1 MGIRT
6 ILAPG
11 VETKEYDKSS
21 YSPAMTGTN
30 CFVMGFTDKGEPYQP
45 MEFTSRAAW
54 TNYYG
59 EPDNEA
65 ERYAYSAACEVL
77 NQNGRLFFARLP
89 YDNIAFEKVA
99 GFKYKLKTDKEITLE
114 TPFNEIYR
122 EDSTINNAT
131 AIEPDSA
138 ATLYDLSAIDEY
150 RTDEAKVANNT
161 FLIVDTAFNTYGKIP
176 EDYRKNEKREM
187 IGIMPVITTAANAMY
202 AQSLIS
208 VDKESVIGYE
218 TVGTIKTL
226 DAAATLTAD
235 GSQKYAHLSAQT
247 VLESDMAKLV
257 NTKNYYREVA
267 SLDIR
272 TTDRIAVSS
281 TDTDAQIK

>member
-89 YDNIAFEKVA
+89 YDNMAFEQVA
-99 GFKYKLKTDKEITLE
+99 GFKY
-114 TPFNEIYR
+114 
-122 EDSTINNAT
+122 
-131 AIEPDSA
+131 
-138 ATLYDLSAIDEY
+138 
-150 RTDEAKVANNT
+150 
-161 FLIVDTAFNTYGKIP
+161 
-176 EDYRKNEKREM
+176 
-187 IGIMPVITTAANAMY
+187 
-202 AQSLIS
+202 
-208 VDKESVIGYE
+208 
-218 TVGTIKTL
+218 
-226 DAAATLTAD
+226 
-235 GSQKYAHLSAQT
+235 
-247 VLESDMAKLV
+247 
-257 NTKNYYREVA
+257 
-267 SLDIR
+267 
-272 TTDRIAVSS
+272 
-281 TDTDAQIK
+281 